1 MRLLLVW
8 WWMLL
13 LTGFKSIW
21 MRSEMCGL
29 IVSDW
34 LTRGEPAQLRMMISP
49 GVLQFEKLQLLPR
62 RAFLCSITAFFHE
75 GPPAMA
81 TSSSRE
87 SLKAQRHRLYCG
99 IADALSVPG
108 SGSADIL
115 SRLQT
120 VLEAEACLSCIDGE
134 DSVAHEPA
142 SSKSLAPRLDRAAA
156 ATPKSTAGHL
166 AVSALQDLKAEL
178 AQRVQQ
184 TVKATRHHSKSMSCS
199 SLLADLRA
207 VQQEKASLAE
217 QLAAARAAAAGQR
230 KQHEQEV
237 GP

>member
-1 MRLLLVW
+1 
-8 WWMLL
+8 
-13 LTGFKSIW
+13 
-21 MRSEMCGL
+21 MRSDCVGL
-29 IVSDW
+29 AVQGIGNCTMT
-34 LTRGEPAQLRMMISP
+34 LGFCT
-49 GVLQFEKLQLLPR
+49 FELQLLPR
-62 RAFLCSITAFFHE
+62 RAFLCSITAFSHE

-81 TSSSRE
+81 TSSRE
-87 SLKAQRHRLYCG
+87 SLKAQRHQLYCG

-108 SGSADIL
+108 SGSANIL

-120 VLEAEACLSCIDGE
+120 VLEAEACLSCINGE
-134 DSVAHEPA
+134 DSVVHEPA
-142 SSKSLAPRLDRAAA
+142 SSKSLAPAA
-156 ATPKSTAGHL
+156 ATSKSTAGHL

-184 TVKATRHHSKSMSCS
+184 TMKPTRHHSKSMSCN

-237 GP
+237 GPCLTCHCSQSVCYQACR

>member
-1 MRLLLVW
+1 
-8 WWMLL
+8 
-13 LTGFKSIW
+13 
-21 MRSEMCGL
+21 
-29 IVSDW
+29 
-34 LTRGEPAQLRMMISP
+34 
-49 GVLQFEKLQLLPR
+49 
-62 RAFLCSITAFFHE
+62 
-75 GPPAMA
+75 MA

-87 SLKAQRHRLYCG
+87 SLKAQRHQLYCG
-99 IADALSVPG
+99 IADALQSVPG
-108 SGSADIL
+108 SGGSADIL

-134 DSVAHEPA
+134 DSAVQTPA
-142 SSKSLAPRLDRAAA
+142 SSKSHLAPCLDSSRPAA
-156 ATPKSTAGHL
+156 ATSKPTAGHL

-178 AQRVQQ
+178 AQRMQQ
-184 TVKATRHHSKSMSCS
+184 TMKSTRQQGKSMSCS

-237 GP
+237 GPRLTCHCYQALQVTVQL